1 MLSKVKYVKQQ
12 NIENPNNG
20 KRNANLDKVLI
31 YRAAIKQV
39 ANDVKKSRD
48 DRRDDWAFYIVALL
62 SLVIED
68 IEGDV
73 LMDPEGFHQHFYAST
88 KKLREF
94 FGVERFVQVTRIL
107 KELEKAGFIKYRLEG
122 TCLNRG
128 GIRFNVQMLKYT
140 EYLFTNSE
148 GSGCDRDARI
158 YNAVNSQG
166 FLYVPLRR
174 IINDVMKAFPNYA
187 PGNKDILVH
196 IFNNVVFKDEECMN
210 YDAFKHHLAQ
220 FGQTYIA
227 ADGDTVSEANYVVR
241 IGEWAEHLNLS
252 YSELNETLDYL
263 QRLGYIKRRFVR
275 NRGTAIIFSA
285 LDSDKDDE
293 DYDATI
299 NRIFKFIELNSYKYK
314 MKRAEKRFTKYNY
327 VNKRTKGH
335 IKVYFAKKK
344 ADVFARLDEIC
355 NRLAQNIP
363 LPFDEPRMTN
373 SNTVLATAAGPDI
386 TPPLSPNVTLIPEAT
401 YDPEKDEE
409 LKEKM
414 ERDKRV

>member
-1 MLSKVKYVKQQ
+1 
-12 NIENPNNG
+12 
-20 KRNANLDKVLI
+20 
-31 YRAAIKQV
+31 
-39 ANDVKKSRD
+39 
-48 DRRDDWAFYIVALL
+48 
-62 SLVIED
+62 
-68 IEGDV
+68 
-73 LMDPEGFHQHFYAST
+73 MDPEGFHQHFYAST

-140 EYLFTNSE
+140 EFLFANSE
-148 GSGCDRDARI
+148 GPGCDRDARI

-220 FGQTYIA
+220 FGQTYID
-227 ADGDTVSEANYVVR
+227 ADGETVSEANYVVR

-275 NRGTAIIFSA
+275 NRGTAIILSA

-386 TPPLSPNVTLIPEAT
+386 IPPLSPNVTLIPEAT
-401 YDPEKDEE
+401 YDPEKDEK

>member
-1 MLSKVKYVKQQ
+1 MLSKVKYIKQQ
-12 NIENPNNG
+12 NIKNPNEG

-148 GSGCDRDARI
+148 GPGCDRDARI

-220 FGQTYIA
+220 FGQTYID
-227 ADGDTVSEANYVVR
+227 ADGETVSEANYVVR

-344 ADVFARLDEIC
+344 ADIFARLDEIC
-355 NRLAQNIP
+355 NRLARNIP

-386 TPPLSPNVTLIPEAT
+386 TPPFPPNVSLIPEAT
-401 YDPEKDEE
+401 YDPEQDEE

-414 ERDKRV
+414 ERDRRV

>member
-12 NIENPNNG
+12 NIENPNDG

-48 DRRDDWAFYIVALL
+48 DRRDDWVFYIVALL

-107 KELEKAGFIKYRLEG
+107 KKLEKAGFIKYRLEG

-148 GSGCDRDARI
+148 GPGCDRDARI

-196 IFNNVVFKDEECMN
+196 IFNKDRKSVV
-210 YDAFKHHLAQ
+210 
-220 FGQTYIA
+220 
-227 ADGDTVSEANYVVR
+227 
-241 IGEWAEHLNLS
+241 
-252 YSELNETLDYL
+252 
-263 QRLGYIKRRFVR
+263 
-275 NRGTAIIFSA
+275 
-285 LDSDKDDE
+285 
-293 DYDATI
+293 
-299 NRIFKFIELNSYKYK
+299 
-314 MKRAEKRFTKYNY
+314 
-327 VNKRTKGH
+327 
-335 IKVYFAKKK
+335 
-344 ADVFARLDEIC
+344 
-355 NRLAQNIP
+355 
-363 LPFDEPRMTN
+363 
-373 SNTVLATAAGPDI
+373 
-386 TPPLSPNVTLIPEAT
+386 
-401 YDPEKDEE
+401 
-409 LKEKM
+409 
-414 ERDKRV
+414 